1 MAPTVDP
8 QPPPGKRQ
16 STSTGAHRRVRCA
29 MHSIAAPALR
39 VQEFPP
45 LPRRR
50 AHAMNQ
56 AHTGGGDRPAPDPP
70 DGRLDSWKKIAA
82 YLKRDVST
90 VQRWERREAMPVHRH
105 LHDKQ
110 GSVYAF
116 RSELDAWWRSR
127 GTQVAGEAEG
137 ESEPPQECP
146 PGGGIAPP
154 VAARRVRRLRYWWA
168 AGL

>member
-1 MAPTVDP
+1 M
-8 QPPPGKRQ
+8 
-16 STSTGAHRRVRCA
+16 RCA
-29 MHSIAAPALR
+29 LDSIAARTLR

-50 AHAMNQ
+50 DHAMNE
-56 AHTGGGDRPAPDPP
+56 AHPGGGDPPASDPP
-70 DGRLDSWKKIAA
+70 NSRLDSWKKIAA

-116 RSELDAWWRSR
+116 RSEIDAWCRSR

-137 ESEPPQECP
+137 ESEPPQEGP

-154 VAARRVRRLRYWWA
+154 VAGRRAGRLRYWWA
-168 AGL
+168 AGWGLVLAAAGAAAWFTA